1 MRKMIIIA
9 EAFIIG
15 VISLFLYLLLNLIV
29 DNLIIQLF
37 LLGFFKH
44 YLSYVIG
51 LQSFYC
57 KFKLNNN
64 RYQSKPDNIIFESIL
79 EGLIFVYLG
88 LLLTKIITNKFILI
102 FTLGFIIHIIAEF
115 YGVHEIFLK
124 YNCSLD

>member
-1 MRKMIIIA
+1 MWKMIIIA

-15 VISLFLYLLLNLIV
+15 IISLFLYLLLNLIV

-44 YLSYVIG
+44 YLSYFMG

-64 RYQSKPDNIIFESIL
+64 HYQSKPNDIIFESIL

-88 LLLTKIITNKFILI
+88 LLLTKIINNKFILI
-102 FTLGFIIHIIAEF
+102 FVLGFIIHIIADF